1 MVQCVYRHLRPICQT
16 AANAQQAQNRHMEPE
31 TRTRVTTRVA
41 IFLDLRLACD
51 LLATCLQPLE
61 TWPKRLAIW
70 LGTTSSDHTGND
82 PSEDRNRNCRRV

>member
-1 MVQCVYRHLRPICQT
+1 MVQCVYRYLRPICQT

-41 IFLDLRLACD
+41 IFGTCD
-51 LLATCLQPLE
+51 LLATRLQRLE
-61 TWPKRLAIW
+61 TWTKRLAIW